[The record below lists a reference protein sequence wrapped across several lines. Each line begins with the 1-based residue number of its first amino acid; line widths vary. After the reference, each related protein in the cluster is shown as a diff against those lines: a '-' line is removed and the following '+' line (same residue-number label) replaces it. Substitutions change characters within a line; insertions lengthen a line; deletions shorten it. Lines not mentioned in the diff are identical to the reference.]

1 MPHADRMKTVRRL
14 APLVPLRAVI
24 FDVDGVLVKSMEKH
38 AEAYAA
44 AFRAH
49 GVEIAQHEV
58 FRNEGRGSRDVAVML
73 SKERNLGLTDAQLDA
88 VAKEKQRVF
97 ASFGPMPR
105 YPGVNELIARL
116 HIRGLK
122 LAMVTGTSRF
132 NVQNHFPDLLAKFD
146 VIVTADDVK
155 RTKPDPEPYE
165 TAVAKLGLRK
175 DECVVVENA
184 PLGIKSAK
192 AAGLRVIAITSTN
205 PPDALKEADV
215 VVATIAE
222 VEQNL

>member
-1 MPHADRMKTVRRL
+1 M
-14 APLVPLRAVI
+14 PLRAVI
-24 FDVDGVLVKSMEKH
+24 FDVDGVLVRSMEKH

-44 AFRAH
+44 AFRGH

-73 SKERNLGLTDAQLDA
+73 SKERNLGLTEEQLDA

-105 YPGVNELIARL
+105 YPGVNELIDRL
-116 HIRGLK
+116 HGRGLR

-155 RTKPDPEPYE
+155 RTKPDPEPYL
-165 TAVAKLGLRK
+165 TALAKLGLAA

-184 PLGIKSAK
+184 PLGIRSAK
-192 AAGLRVIAITSTN
+192 AAGLRVIAVTSTN
-205 PPDALKEADV
+205 PPDALKEADRIIERV
-215 VVATIAE
+215 DMLEGA
-222 VEQNL
+222 L